1 MKFGL
6 LPEMKEALRLTRG
19 GRLAEATTV
28 LQRLIG
34 RDDARHGEV
43 EAPEVDDP
51 RASNPGPMAGRG
63 AAPFPLQPPEG
74 GADWRHALPK
84 GLFEPGKAA
93 PSVHD
98 HANLVPPG
106 GRFLKETYRDHNGAR
121 EYRLYI
127 PSSYAGQPIPL
138 VVMLHGCTQNAE
150 DFAIGTRMNR
160 IAEEQSV
167 LIVYPVQS
175 PAANSSKCWN
185 WFKTSEQLRG
195 SGEPALIAGMVQR
208 IMRDYAV
215 DSDRIYAA
223 GLSAGGAAAAI
234 LGVTYPDLFAAI
246 GVHSGLPCGA
256 ASDVAS
262 AFAVMRNGSTGGGTR
277 GGPALESGSRVPTI
291 VFHGDHDKTVHPR
304 NGAQIIAQSRPA
316 GSELRV
322 ETQRG
327 KVDGGHAYTR
337 SAHQDDQ
344 GRVVL
349 EEWVVHGGS
358 HAWFGGDAAGSYTD
372 ARGPDASR
380 EMMRFFLEH
389 RRSASRA

>member
-6 LPEMKEALRLTRG
+6 PPEMKEALRLTRG

-34 RDDARHGEV
+34 RDDARHGQV
-43 EAPEVDDP
+43 ETPEVDDP
-51 RASNPGPMAGRG
+51 RANNPGSMAGRG
-63 AAPFPLQPPEG
+63 SASFPPQPPGG
-74 GADWRHALPK
+74 GADWRHVLPK
-84 GLFEPGKAA
+84 GLFEPGKSA

-106 GRFLKETYRDHNGAR
+106 GRFLKETYRDHNGTR

-127 PSSYAGQPIPL
+127 PSSYTGQPIPL

-167 LIVYPVQS
+167 LVAYPVQS

-185 WFKTSEQLRG
+185 WFKASEQRRG

-223 GLSAGGAAAAI
+223 GLSAGGAAAAV
-234 LGVTYPDLFAAI
+234 LGATYPDLFAAI
-246 GVHSGLPCGA
+246 CVHSGLPCGA
-256 ASDVAS
+256 ASDVTS
-262 AFAVMRNGSTGGGTR
+262 AFAVMRNGSADGRAQRPLT
-277 GGPALESGSRVPTI
+277 LEADSRVPTI
-291 VFHGDHDKTVHPR
+291 VFHGDRDKTVHPR
-304 NGAQIIAQSRPA
+304 NGAQIIAQSRLT
-316 GSELRV
+316 GSKLRIG
-322 ETQRG
+322 TQRG
-327 KVDGGHAYTR
+327 RVDGGHAYTR
-337 SAHQDDQ
+337 STHQDDQ
-344 GRVVL
+344 GRILL

-389 RRSASRA
+389 RRPASRA